1 MINLF
6 PLPYWAPAL
15 LMIPTPLR
23 VLNEAFTQGRRSFA
37 KDADKHPAFSR
48 RKPMDR
54 GKIQSPAPRRHK
66 PRGRTKRLGSS
77 DYAAT
82 A

>member
-23 VLNEAFTQGRRSFA
+23 VLNEAFNQGRRSFA
-37 KDADKHPAFSR
+37 KDADKHPAFSP

-54 GKIQSPAPRRHK
+54 GKIRSVGGRVAEGRR
-66 PRGRTKRLGSS
+66 
-77 DYAAT
+77 AT
-82 A
+82 E